1 MCEALLAAWEPA
13 LGASPRRAYVT
24 DRERWLLAAGEV
36 LERHP
41 RGRLQ
46 HALDYMLT
54 DEILGSR
61 ALTIPGFA
69 KVADELLARHH
80 ARSRRT
86 GRPQAAAQP
95 GEIGWAAARELLER
109 AVQRHGRDDR
119 AGALAELSEHSELL
133 GVFVRRVRW
142 SSLCEQPMR
151 YSESRYCQLWSELLD
166 SGAGREAAA

>member
-1 MCEALLAAWEPA
+1 M
-13 LGASPRRAYVT
+13 ST
-24 DRERWLLAAGEV
+24 DRERWLLAAGEL

-46 HALDYMLT
+46 HALNYMLT

-86 GRPQAAAQP
+86 GRPQPAAQP

-119 AGALAELSEHSELL
+119 AGALAELSEHSQLL
-133 GVFVRRVRW
+133 GGVRERVRW
-142 SSLCEQPMR
+142 SSLCDSRCATPRAATANYGASCSTTARVGRRQHERNNERPSSRRFGRPAAQP
-151 YSESRYCQLWSELLD
+151 
-166 SGAGREAAA
+166 